1 MDRIVFAGF
10 YFDGDNGQIV
20 VIINQEVY
28 FSFVSI
34 VIIKQAVTKG
44 GKLHGNRRFVNRA
57 EADTVCIT

>member
-34 VIIKQAVTKG
+34 VIIKQVVTKG
-44 GKLHGNRRFVNRA
+44 GQGVRMNLFVN
-57 EADTVCIT
+57 